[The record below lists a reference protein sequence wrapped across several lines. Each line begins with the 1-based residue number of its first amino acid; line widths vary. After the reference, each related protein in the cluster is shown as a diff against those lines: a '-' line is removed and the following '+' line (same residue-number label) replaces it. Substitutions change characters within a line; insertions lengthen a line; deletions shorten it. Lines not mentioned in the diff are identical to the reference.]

1 MVVQLNLREAKLN
14 QVVDAAPVVSTGLVI
29 PDQNRN
35 VLIPSVFLAGTR
47 FLVVGG
53 ARQSFNLANASY
65 DQTISATSSSSLGLA
80 KGIALARAIVLTTA
94 MTKILAIAVTKAIS
108 SSSAAT
114 MFKDIGKTLSATLSS
129 LVTQARGLSQ
139 SVVISTSQAPS
150 ATLTKLYSV
159 GKVISATLSSSVTLG
174 KVMAL
179 SRAISAT
186 LSNSVTLVKS
196 LAKTIA
202 TTASSSLSLVK
213 DLAKSL
219 AFSLAS
225 SLAVIKAISLIKS
238 ISQAS
243 QASLAAGRLYLKTI
257 TASVA
262 GVFTKAIG
270 LFSTISA
277 SVSPALGLAK
287 GIGKSINL
295 AASSAMSLAKAI
307 ALVISAS
314 VSTFVSTS
322 LGRLKTISATVS
334 SNLTL
339 QSVITR
345 LVFEITNIIYA
356 MALIRKIVLPAPDR
370 LAEAEEDRT
379 LAATDLGRIIS
390 RASQTRKIYF
400 VRNVVM
406 RNQFSPKVANET
418 QYFTFNFGAVL
429 ATGETISSATVTST
443 APPGSFVNSNTLVL
457 TGSPIIEGSDVSQL
471 IGAGRSLDVYILTC
485 RIVTS
490 SGQSFDLSGT
500 LNIT

>member
-35 VLIPSVFLAGTR
+35 VLIPSVFLTGTR
-47 FLVVGG
+47 FLVVAG
-53 ARQSFNLANASY
+53 ARQSFNISNANY
-65 DQTISATSSSSLGLA
+65 EQVVSATYSSSLATIKNIAVA
-80 KGIALARAIVLTTA
+80 KSIVLVTV
-94 MTKILAIAVTKAIS
+94 MTKVLAIAVIKSIS
-108 SSSAAT
+108 CSSAAT
-114 MFKDIGKTLSATLSS
+114 LTKEIGRSISATVSS
-129 LVTQARGLSQ
+129 AATLTKQLAQ
-139 SVVISTSQAPS
+139 SVVISVTQAFS
-150 ATLTKLYSV
+150 ASLNKAYSV
-159 GKVISATLSSSVTLG
+159 GQVISATLSSSLSLG
-174 KVMAL
+174 RGIDLTKNFTASFSTSMV
-179 SRAISAT
+179 RGIGKTISAT
-186 LSNSVTLVKS
+186 SSSVLNLVRDIGKS
-196 LAKTIA
+196 LAA
-202 TTASSSLSLVK
+202 NAS
-213 DLAKSL
+213 
-219 AFSLAS
+219 FSLTTPKAISVVKNFTAS
-225 SLAVIKAISLIKS
+225 SLASLE
-238 ISQAS
+238 
-243 QASLAAGRLYLKTI
+243 AGRLYLKTI
-257 TASVA
+257 TASV
-262 GVFTKAIG
+262 
-270 LFSTISA
+270 
-277 SVSPALGLAK
+277 SPALTIAFGLFK
-287 GIGKSINL
+287 TIG
-295 AASSAMSLAKAI
+295 ASVGTSATLIRGVGKTLSATLSSTMSLAKSV
-307 ALVISAS
+307 ALTISATAS
-314 VSTFVSTS
+314 SLVTTA
-322 LGRLKTISATVS
+322 LGRFKTISATVS

-356 MALIRKIVLPAPDR
+356 MALVRKIILPAPDR

-400 VRNVVM
+400 VRNSVV

-429 ATGETISSATVTST
+429 ATGETISSATVSYS

-457 TGSPIIEGSDVSQL
+457 TGSPVIEGSDVSQL